1 MVSFFGRIHYKLK
14 DKYLFNVSLRADGSS
29 VLADGHKWGY
39 FPSAAFAW
47 RIIDENFMKDATSF
61 MSDLKLRLSWGLSG
75 NSAISPY
82 QTLGGLGSTTYSFG
96 EVGAYGYFP
105 VILPIKI

>member
-47 RIIDENFMKDATSF
+47 RIIDENFMKDATFSC
-61 MSDLKLRLSWGLSG
+61 
-75 NSAISPY
+75 
-82 QTLGGLGSTTYSFG
+82 
-96 EVGAYGYFP
+96 
-105 VILPIKI
+105 PI